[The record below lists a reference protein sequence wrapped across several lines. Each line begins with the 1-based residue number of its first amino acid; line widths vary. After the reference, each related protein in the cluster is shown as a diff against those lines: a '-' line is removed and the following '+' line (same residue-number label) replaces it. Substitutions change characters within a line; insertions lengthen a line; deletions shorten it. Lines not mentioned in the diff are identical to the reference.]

1 MVKKGSEKMSQVELL
16 AIIDNKIEQVRT
28 KSLDLS
34 FNEIVD
40 MYRDGEF
47 EISPAYQRLF
57 RWSEEKQS
65 QFIESLILEM
75 PIPPIYVIEKDEGQ
89 YELIDGLQRIST
101 YLHFRGELA
110 NPNNHST
117 DEMEEEN
124 VRFLT
129 LTGCDIV
136 KELNGLTYEKLP
148 KTLQIR
154 LKRSFVRVEVIRKG
168 SDSRLRYYMFKRL
181 NTGGELLSEQEI
193 RNCTIRLLDDTF
205 NDFIIELSRY
215 SHFQNTISHLNEE
228 KIEKKEDQEYVLK
241 YFAYKLDRE
250 NYKKNISSFLTTFM
264 EKVSDEGH
272 EEHIKFDYEKER
284 KEFEKTFEILDLS
297 LGEYAFDKLRKGK
310 YISGITSTHFDAFTM
325 GIQPY
330 LNIIDTEDTP
340 LMEQLGEVFKAIKLD
355 QAFLDNASGGGKNTK
370 NYLSKRIEVVQ
381 KRVGDFLDGRS

>member
-205 NDFIIELSRY
+205 NDFIIELSGY

-355 QAFLDNASGGGKNTK
+355 QAFLGYSH
-370 NYLSKRIEVVQ
+370 
-381 KRVGDFLDGRS
+381 F

>member
-1 MVKKGSEKMSQVELL
+1 MSQIELL
-16 AIIDNKIEQVRT
+16 TIIDDKIEQVRT

-168 SDSRLRYYMFKRL
+168 SDPRLRYYMFKRL

-205 NDFIIELSRY
+205 NDFIIRLS
-215 SHFQNTISHLNEE
+215 SNKHFQNTISHLNEE

-264 EKVSDEGH
+264 EKVSDESH

-284 KEFEKTFEILDLS
+284 KEFEKTFGILDLS

-325 GIQPY
+325 GIQSY
-330 LNIIDTEDTP
+330 LNIIDTEDKQ

>member
-205 NDFIIELSRY
+205 NDFIIELSGY

>member
-1 MVKKGSEKMSQVELL
+1 MSQVELL

-110 NPNNHST
+110 NHNNHST

-205 NDFIIELSRY
+205 NDFIIELSGY

-330 LNIIDTEDTP
+330 LNIIDTEDTL

>member
-89 YELIDGLQRIST
+89 YELIDGLQRISI

-205 NDFIIELSRY
+205 NDFIIELSGY

>member
-1 MVKKGSEKMSQVELL
+1 MSQVELL

-205 NDFIIELSRY
+205 NDFIIELSGY

>member
-1 MVKKGSEKMSQVELL
+1 MSQVELL

-136 KELNGLTYEKLP
+136 KELNGLTYE
-148 KTLQIR
+148 
-154 LKRSFVRVEVIRKG
+154 
-168 SDSRLRYYMFKRL
+168 
-181 NTGGELLSEQEI
+181 
-193 RNCTIRLLDDTF
+193 
-205 NDFIIELSRY
+205 
-215 SHFQNTISHLNEE
+215 
-228 KIEKKEDQEYVLK
+228 
-241 YFAYKLDRE
+241 
-250 NYKKNISSFLTTFM
+250 
-264 EKVSDEGH
+264 
-272 EEHIKFDYEKER
+272 
-284 KEFEKTFEILDLS
+284 
-297 LGEYAFDKLRKGK
+297 
-310 YISGITSTHFDAFTM
+310 
-325 GIQPY
+325 
-330 LNIIDTEDTP
+330 
-340 LMEQLGEVFKAIKLD
+340 
-355 QAFLDNASGGGKNTK
+355 
-370 NYLSKRIEVVQ
+370 
-381 KRVGDFLDGRS
+381 

>member
-1 MVKKGSEKMSQVELL
+1 MSQVDLL
-16 AIIDNKIEQVRT
+16 ATIDNKIEQVRT

-75 PIPPIYVIEKDEGQ
+75 PIPPIYVIEKAEGQ

-110 NPNNHST
+110 NSNYHS
-117 DEMEEEN
+117 DEMDEEN

-136 KELNGLTYEKLP
+136 KELNGLTYESLP

-205 NDFIIELSRY
+205 NDFIIELNSN

-330 LNIIDTEDTP
+330 LNIINTEDKP

-370 NYLSKRIEVVQ
+370 NYLSKRIAVVQ

>member
-1 MVKKGSEKMSQVELL
+1 MSQIELL
-16 AIIDNKIEQVRT
+16 TIIDDKIEQVRT

-101 YLHFRGELA
+101 YLHFRGELP
-110 NPNNHST
+110 NPNNHSNDKT
-117 DEMEEEN
+117 EEEN
-124 VRFLT
+124 VGFLT

-168 SDSRLRYYMFKRL
+168 SDPRLRYYMFKRL

-205 NDFIIELSRY
+205 NDFIIRLS
-215 SHFQNTISHLNEE
+215 SNKHFQNTISHLNEE

-264 EKVSDEGH
+264 EKVSDESH

-325 GIQPY
+325 GIQSY
-330 LNIIDTEDTP
+330 LNIIDTEDKQ

-355 QAFLDNASGGGKNTK
+355 QEFLDNASGGGKNTK

-381 KRVGDFLDGRS
+381 KRVGEFLDGRS